1 MYMEDNNLTIMKKG
15 SIHIYVI
22 LALLIFSM
30 SLGVLGCHYK
40 NNVDKIDVKEAFLNI
55 YFTTN
60 YDDRYDKWIKF
71 VNDNSQSIDREQA
84 IADAIDHYYDP
95 VKDYV
100 SDEFYNTM
108 ILNRDIIKYDRLAYE
123 NGFSI
128 VPNNYE
134 FAEYSE
140 ADDTITYT
148 FTAHLTK
155 QTDNDLE
162 EGVIDGQITVSQI
175 GEELLISN
183 LYLSKLGFVP
193 DNP

>member
-1 MYMEDNNLTIMKKG
+1 MKKG
-15 SIHIYVI
+15 SIHRSLIFV
-22 LALLIFSM
+22 LLILSI
-30 SLGVLGCHYK
+30 SLGVLGCQYQ
-40 NNVDKIDVKEAFLNI
+40 NNDDKIDVKEAFLTV

-60 YDDRYDKWIKF
+60 YDDRYDKWIQF
-71 VNDNSQSIDREQA
+71 VNDHSQSTDREQA
-84 IADAIDHYYDP
+84 IADAIDRYYDP

-108 ILNRDIIKYDRLAYE
+108 ILNRDVIKYDRLAYE

-128 VPNNYE
+128 LPSNYE
-134 FAEYSE
+134 FTEYSK
-140 ADDTITYT
+140 ADDAITYT

-155 QTDNDLE
+155 QTGNDSE
-162 EGVIDGQITVSQI
+162 EGVMEGQITVSQI
-175 GEELLISN
+175 GEERFVTN